1 MENMEE
7 KLNALLGDPDAMKA
21 IMGLAQQ
28 LSQEHA
34 PPRSES
40 RTDASRDAAKP
51 DIDPSLLARF
61 LPLLQKITAGGSS
74 STQLLYA
81 LRPYLRP
88 QKQEK
93 IDRAV
98 KIARVIHI
106 AHQFLAEGGW
116 DLV

>member
-34 PPRSES
+34 PPRSEPQADTP
-40 RTDASRDAAKP
+40 RVAKP
-51 DIDPSLLARF
+51 DLDPSLLARF
-61 LPLLQKITAGGSS
+61 LPLLQKINAGGSS